1 MNCPGCGASIFD
13 ASRACGRCGASL
25 HVGSAPDDAQATTA
39 WAHGFAQSQTSDT
52 EPTESLAGFEADL
65 PATRRRRRA
74 WFVAGAAVIAAAVTA
89 IVSFGTSVH
98 GDVAKR
104 TSVSATTSN
113 SGSEANEWWTSAP
126 LGERRDSVE
135 VLAYGFP
142 GIDERDLGR
151 VFDVD
156 LKPIAGAVPLFEVRP
171 PKRVRRNEISK
182 RLLRTWDNSILDGGV
197 QFLFVGLD
205 STATVNH
212 DITIYHSHE
221 VQDVVALDET
231 GRLRQPPPE
240 AIFYLAEVHEGSCVD
255 FLIEGDY
262 SETGNKLSVLFTNG
276 AGSMQDVE
284 AHGNYSL
291 EVKGL
296 GIKDVTREGVFTMK
310 VDDIAK
316 NFRAEAAPIEL
327 VFRTIPGRTY
337 QPKKAPAPITIADV
351 PSLKLHDGASSSAW
365 IVKPG
370 HYRLVG
376 TSKPNGLALLWGS
389 ANVSCIP
396 DLAAGSEHTS
406 VDSVCTVTRTT
417 SVRVSN
423 PSIAHDIADE
433 LLRGPEETMSVYIAK
448 VP

>member
-1 MNCPGCGASIFD
+1 MANSRSARLRQQIATTYSREVSAAARTRSPPYRPPPRSALRYTGLGYVMNCPGCGASIFD

-182 RLLRTWDNSILDGGV
+182 RLLRTWRV
-197 QFLFVGLD
+197 
-205 STATVNH
+205 
-212 DITIYHSHE
+212 
-221 VQDVVALDET
+221 
-231 GRLRQPPPE
+231 
-240 AIFYLAEVHEGSCVD
+240 
-255 FLIEGDY
+255 
-262 SETGNKLSVLFTNG
+262 
-276 AGSMQDVE
+276 
-284 AHGNYSL
+284 
-291 EVKGL
+291 
-296 GIKDVTREGVFTMK
+296 
-310 VDDIAK
+310 
-316 NFRAEAAPIEL
+316 
-327 VFRTIPGRTY
+327 
-337 QPKKAPAPITIADV
+337 
-351 PSLKLHDGASSSAW
+351 W
-365 IVKPG
+365 I
-370 HYRLVG
+370 
-376 TSKPNGLALLWGS
+376 
-389 ANVSCIP
+389 
-396 DLAAGSEHTS
+396 
-406 VDSVCTVTRTT
+406 
-417 SVRVSN
+417 
-423 PSIAHDIADE
+423 
-433 LLRGPEETMSVYIAK
+433 
-448 VP
+448 